1 MKAYLINSKDEL
13 IVEVDCKDYH
23 HKLELLN
30 CRMLELYPR
39 SINGNDIWVDEEGL
53 LKQSNYFASLDI
65 DLKEGVASYVISG
78 NALVLS
84 CDDEG
89 DSADVKD
96 LTIEELKSRIKF
108 HGRRVIES
116 NGHGF
121 TTKAWEDA

>member
-30 CRMLELYPR
+30 CRMLEVYPYNL
-39 SINGNDIWVDEEGL
+39 NGNDIWVDEEGN
-53 LKQSNYFASLDI
+53 LKESNYFAELDV
-65 DLKEGVASYVISG
+65 DNEGIANYVISG
-78 NALVLS
+78 NAIVLS

-89 DSADVKD
+89 NSTDVKD

-108 HGRRVIES
+108 HGRRFIES

-121 TTKAWEDA
+121 TTRAWEDA

>member
-1 MKAYLINSKDEL
+1 
-13 IVEVDCKDYH
+13 
-23 HKLELLN
+23 
-30 CRMLELYPR
+30 
-39 SINGNDIWVDEEGL
+39 
-53 LKQSNYFASLDI
+53 
-65 DLKEGVASYVISG
+65 
-78 NALVLS
+78 VLS

-108 HGRRVIES
+108 HGRRFIEH

>member
-1 MKAYLINSKDEL
+1 MKAYFINSKDEL

-78 NALVLS
+78 NAIVLS

-96 LTIEELKSRIKF
+96 LTIEELKSRVTF
-108 HGRRVIES
+108 HGRRFIES

>member
-1 MKAYLINSKDEL
+1 MKAYLINTKDEL

-65 DLKEGVASYVISG
+65 DLKESVASYVISG

-108 HGRRVIES
+108 HGRRFIEQ

>member
-1 MKAYLINSKDEL
+1 MKAYLINTKDEL
-13 IVEVDCKDYH
+13 IVEVDVRDYH

-30 CRMLELYPR
+30 CRMLEVYPYNL
-39 SINGNDIWVDEEGL
+39 NGNDIWVDEEGL
-53 LKQSNYFASLDI
+53 LKQSNYFASIDI

-89 DSADVKD
+89 NSTDVKD
-96 LTIEELKSRIKF
+96 LTIEELKSRITF
-108 HGRRVIES
+108 HGRRFIES

-121 TTKAWEDA
+121 TTREWEDA

>member
-1 MKAYLINSKDEL
+1 MKAYLIDTKYEL
-13 IVEVDCKDYH
+13 ITEVDVKDYY

-30 CRMLELYPR
+30 CRMLEVYPYNL
-39 SINGNDIWVDEEGL
+39 NGNDIWVDEEGL

-89 DSADVKD
+89 NSTDVKD

-108 HGRRVIES
+108 HGRRFIES

-121 TTKAWEDA
+121 TTRAWEDA

>member
-1 MKAYLINSKDEL
+1 MKAYLINTKDEL

-108 HGRRVIES
+108 HGRRFIEQ